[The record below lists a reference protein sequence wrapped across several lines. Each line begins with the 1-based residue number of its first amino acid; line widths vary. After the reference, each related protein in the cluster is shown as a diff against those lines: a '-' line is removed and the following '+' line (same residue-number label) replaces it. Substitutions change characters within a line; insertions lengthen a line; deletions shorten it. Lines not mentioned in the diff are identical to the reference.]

1 MKIINIKTFHV
12 KPRWMFVKVET
23 DEGVTGWGEAM
34 LEGRATVV
42 ENAVHTLGT
51 CIKGKNPMNIEAL
64 WQIMYKGGFYRG
76 GAILCSAVSGI
87 EQALWDIKGKA
98 LGVPIWQLLGGACRN
113 KILMY
118 AHITPTVNPT
128 TEELC
133 EKAQL
138 RVRQGF
144 KALKTVLDYPFL
156 HIDTPKKTDEYVE
169 KFGELR
175 KAVGKDIHIAIDF
188 HGRVSPAMAKRLC
201 QKLEKYDPM
210 FVEEPVL
217 PENTDELLRVAESTS
232 IPIATGERLFTTWG
246 YRELLKRGGVQV
258 LQPDL
263 CQCGGIL
270 QAFKI
275 AAMAENNYCS
285 IAPHN
290 PLGPL
295 SLASCLQ
302 LDACIPNFTAQEHLT
317 LPEKT
322 ELGVQLLKQPFKI
335 EDGYIPVP
343 QGAGLGVEVDE
354 EQVRKMEYDGRWMN
368 PVEFHE
374 DGSFAEW

>member
-1 MKIINIKTFHV
+1 M
-12 KPRWMFVKVET
+12 
-23 DEGVTGWGEAM
+23 
-34 LEGRATVV
+34 
-42 ENAVHTLGT
+42 
-51 CIKGKNPMNIEAL
+51 
-64 WQIMYKGGFYRG
+64 
-76 GAILCSAVSGI
+76 
-87 EQALWDIKGKA
+87 
-98 LGVPIWQLLGGACRN
+98 
-113 KILMY
+113 
-118 AHITPTVNPT
+118 
-128 TEELC
+128 
-133 EKAQL
+133 
-138 RVRQGF
+138 
-144 KALKTVLDYPFL
+144 
-156 HIDTPKKTDEYVE
+156 
-169 KFGELR
+169 
-175 KAVGKDIHIAIDF
+175 
-188 HGRVSPAMAKRLC
+188 
-201 QKLEKYDPM
+201 
-210 FVEEPVL
+210 
-217 PENTDELLRVAESTS
+217 
-232 IPIATGERLFTTWG
+232 
-246 YRELLKRGGVQV
+246 

-263 CQCGGIL
+263 CPCGGIL

-317 LPEKT
+317 LLEKT